1 MNGNYLIPSNAKK
14 SLMIFGLFYPIDLII
29 FLTGV
34 GISLIL
40 MISLPIADTKF
51 AVMSILPGCVTGL
64 LVFPIPNYHNVMN
77 VIHSTWVFLT
87 TRQKFIWKGWCAFD
101 GKESKK

>member
-40 MISLPIADTKF
+40 MMLLPIADTKI
-51 AVMSILPGCVTGL
+51 AVISILPGCVTGL
-64 LVFPIPNYHNVMN
+64 LVFPVPNYHNVMT
-77 VIHSTWVFLT
+77 VIHSAWLFIT
-87 TRQKFIWKGWCAFD
+87 TRQKFIWKGWCVYN
-101 GKESKK
+101 GKETKK